1 MRRKPTS
8 RRPRTFPAPSPGRGK
23 NRPRHKKRNALDAWL
38 HRWGISRRA
47 LCVAILALLC
57 LSGSALWLAAKTF
70 RNTPAQPPL
79 PPASPAA
86 ALQEVR
92 GAVSPLPP
100 APAPHSPSPLSGFE
114 ESRSD
119 RLEDAVKKVDEL
131 LLTGLDDAQTP
142 YSIRTN
148 DVEWR
153 NEGDEHYHFQRLLI
167 LFEGDDEAKKATQSR
182 LRAFLEQRADAG
194 GHAVAVRP
202 LTDSR
207 THILIDGRLTHEL
220 LFAST
225 LSGGEQ
231 AGEGT
236 DEARLAI
243 LIDDIGESRGMLR
256 KFLDL
261 GIPMAF
267 AVLPHTAHARECA
280 ADIAG
285 AGHELLLHHPMEPLG
300 YPAVK
305 PGPGAVYARDSGAR
319 ISEMLADNLVRVP
332 GVQGLNNHMG
342 SRFTSTPQAVDRF
355 LDALGERKLFLVDSL
370 TTPGSK
376 FFDAAKKRGFTAYR
390 RDVFLDDVAKAASIR
405 HELDKAAALARKQ
418 GHALVIGHPRAETLA
433 VLEEWLKTNADG
445 LTFCRIQDLRH

>member
-1 MRRKPTS
+1 MRRKHS
-8 RRPRTFPAPSPGRGK
+8 SRPRIPSAPLSPRRGS
-23 NRPRHKKRNALDAWL
+23 RLRRKKRGALDAWL

-47 LCVAILALLC
+47 FRLAVPVFLC
-57 LSGSALWLAAKTF
+57 LLVSAAWLATKTF
-70 RNTPAQPPL
+70 QDAPATPAAPV
-79 PPASPAA
+79 AA
-86 ALQEVR
+86 RAAPKEVR
-92 GAVSPLPP
+92 GAVPPLPP
-100 APAPHSPSPLSGFE
+100 APASHTASPLSGFE
-114 ESRSD
+114 ETRSD

-131 LLTGLDDAQTP
+131 LLAALDDAQAP
-142 YSIRTN
+142 YSIRMN

-167 LFEGDDEAKKATQSR
+167 LFEGSEAEKTAPQAR
-182 LRAFLEQRADAG
+182 LRAFLESRTGDVSQP
-194 GHAVAVRP
+194 VEIRP

-225 LSGGEQ
+225 ANSEHGAT
-231 AGEGT
+231 AGEG
-236 DEARLAI
+236 EAKVAI
-243 LIDDIGESRGMLR
+243 LIDDIGESRGMLK

-280 ADIAG
+280 ADIAE

-300 YPAVK
+300 YPTVK
-305 PGPGAVYARDSGAR
+305 PGPGAVYARDSAAR
-319 ISEMLADNLVRVP
+319 VAEMLADNLARVP

-355 LDALGERKLFLVDSL
+355 LDALGDRKLFLVDSL

-390 RDVFLDDVAKAASIR
+390 RDVFLDDVSQAASIR
-405 HELDKAAALARKQ
+405 HELDKAAALARRQ
-418 GHALVIGHPRAETLA
+418 GQALVIGHPRAETLA
-433 VLEEWLKTNADG
+433 VLGEWLKTGADG